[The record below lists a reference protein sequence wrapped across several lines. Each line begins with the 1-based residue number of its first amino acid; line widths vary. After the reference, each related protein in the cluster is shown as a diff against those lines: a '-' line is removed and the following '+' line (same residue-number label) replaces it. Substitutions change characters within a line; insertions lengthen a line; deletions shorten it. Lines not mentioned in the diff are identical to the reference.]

1 MKTEAVTKE
10 HEQIVRAY
18 FTRIG
23 ELRAGKAEAVE
34 KLVDMWDPD
43 GTFEFC
49 GAPPV
54 NATFQ
59 GRQAIHVLYKN
70 RLNANGM
77 PLRLGGHDDKTHEK
91 GGRRAAEA
99 ELGLVETEVHRTRR
113 LDNKLVAGWTT
124 VIGTTDGRGY
134 QVSGSHTFTFHDGKI
149 SSLKVVISPK
159 ADVAS
164 KANLHLEGLSVE
176 DIGRLALAA
185 WQVV

>member
-1 MKTEAVTKE
+1 MKTEEVTE
-10 HEQIVRAY
+10 RHEELVKAY
-18 FTRIG
+18 FARIRD
-23 ELRAGKAEAVE
+23 LRAGKAGAVE
-34 KLVDMWDPD
+34 KLVNMWYPD
-43 GTFEFC
+43 GTFEFA

-54 NATFQ
+54 NATFH

-77 PLRLGGHDDKTHEK
+77 PMRLAGADDETRKK
-91 GGRRAAEA
+91 GSKRAVET

-134 QVSGSHTFTFHDGKI
+134 QVSGSHTFTFHDGRI

-159 ADVAS
+159 PDEAS
-164 KANLHLEGLSVE
+164 KGDLKLEGLGVD

-185 WQVV
+185 WPVV